1 VKLVPASTL
10 SLPELTALFNAG
22 YEGYPASVR
31 FDEPAFGRHL
41 SRNDVDLDVSRV
53 AVTDAAAAFAL
64 IARRGSD
71 AWVAGMGS
79 VPAARRRGLGERT
92 LTAAL
97 QAAALAGT
105 TTVWLEVLDE
115 NQAARALYD
124 KLGFAPTR
132 RLVVFTLSGRTSR
145 TSAWQPMTLD
155 AAHAWIVAHRDSR
168 EPWQR
173 ADESLRHVR
182 TEIGRLTAIAT
193 ERDGELTAAV
203 IFAEDSTSISILQI
217 VARDRA
223 AAVSALRAVAG
234 TSAGCPV
241 RLVNIAADGT
251 IADAAG
257 DVGGGADHSQWE
269 MRLSLSTRSASG

>member
-10 SLPELTALFNAG
+10 SLPKLTALFNAG
-22 YEGYPASVR
+22 YQGYPVPVR

-53 AVTDAAAAFAL
+53 AVTDSPAAFAL

-97 QAAALAGT
+97 HAAELAGT

-115 NQAARALYD
+115 NQAARALYE

-132 RLVVFTLSGRTSR
+132 RLMVFTLSGRTSR
-145 TSAWQPMTLD
+145 TSPWQRIGLD

-182 TEIGRLTAIAT
+182 TGIGRLTAIAT
-193 ERDGELTAAV
+193 ERNGEITAAV
-203 IFAEDSTSISILQI
+203 IFSEEATSISILQI
-217 VARDRA
+217 AARDHA
-223 AAVSALRAVAG
+223 AAAGALRAVAG
-234 TSAGCPV
+234 ASAGGPV
-241 RLVNIAADGT
+241 RLVNVAANGT
-251 IADAAG
+251 IADAAEH
-257 DVGGGADHSQWE
+257 VGGAAAHNQWE
-269 MRLSLSTRSASG
+269 MCLSLSAQSECG